1 MKQCQKWRASIR
13 LNDGQW
19 SYLGSFQHEKDA
31 ARAYNAK
38 AYELRGNFAV
48 LNDISDDED

>member
-1 MKQCQKWRASIR
+1 MDARYTS
-13 LNDGQW
+13 DT
-19 SYLGSFQHEKDA
+19 FHDEKDA

>member
-1 MKQCQKWRASIR
+1 MGHDTK
-13 LNDGQW
+13 L
-19 SYLGSFQHEKDA
+19 YLGYFFHEKDA